1 MEYFP
6 SAECEVTILF
16 EVLRHGD
23 DVGDALPHLVLS
35 DVAPGGV
42 GSSPGEEG
50 GPAGPTERHLGVG
63 VGQDQATAGQLVQAG
78 SFHLGR
84 TEVVALTQHTNVRS
98 DNISTSEKF
107 VTKIKLEKVP
117 ICSNPVKAVSVYHP
131 PSTLKLIMAV

>member
-42 GSSPGEEG
+42 WPPTCQEG
-50 GPAGPTERHLGVG
+50 VPAGTTQCHLIRY
-63 VGQDQATAGQLVQAG
+63 LV
-78 SFHLGR
+78 L
-84 TEVVALTQHTNVRS
+84 
-98 DNISTSEKF
+98 
-107 VTKIKLEKVP
+107 
-117 ICSNPVKAVSVYHP
+117 
-131 PSTLKLIMAV
+131 